1 MTTRFH
7 VCNCNRT
14 MPLNAVSGQRIGEA
28 LGCASLPI
36 ASQLCGCDAGAYL
49 ESTKGVDD
57 VVVACTQESTLF
69 RELANETQ
77 SVAPLRFV
85 NIRETGGW
93 GAQSYAALPKMAAL
107 LADAARPM
115 QQALPT
121 VSYASQGRVLII
133 GSADV
138 ALDWA
143 EQLQETLNVALLITG
158 ASHDAGNADTDSL
171 DRIRGSDKFS
181 GRAALPAERSYP
193 VFSGSHVQ
201 VQGWLGNFQVK
212 WRQSNPIDLDLC
224 VRCNECVAACPEGA
238 INLLY
243 QIDEGKCRR
252 HGDCV
257 QACGAVEAIRFTRG
271 DDVRHG
277 DYDLIFDLSDAPL
290 LTMHQPP
297 HGYFAPGSD
306 LRAQMAA
313 ASRLAQMTGEYEK
326 PKYFQYRER
335 LCAHG
340 RNTITGCNACI
351 DICSA
356 QAIRADGDRIRVEP
370 HLCAGCGA
378 CTTVCPS
385 GALAYANADV
395 PYNGKRIKTLLD
407 TYSRAGGERACLLF
421 YGQDHGGALIMQLG
435 RLAKAGKT
443 MKGLPSR
450 VIPFELHHV
459 ASAGMDLWL
468 AAICYG
474 AAQVALLTTG
484 REATDYVA
492 ALRQQVGIAQSILS
506 GLGYVGRHI
515 TLIEAESPQALDATL
530 QELDSAGVP
539 AHTASFHL
547 FAEKRNSL
555 DFIFSH
561 LYAHAPLGKISI
573 GLPAGAPF
581 GTLSVNKDTCT
592 LCMACTGSC
601 PASALL
607 ATADRPQ
614 LRFIEKNCVQCGL
627 CVKSCPE
634 QAIKLVPRLVS
645 PETATATVVL
655 NEAEPFHC
663 IRCSKPIGT
672 LKAIESLLA
681 RLAGHAAFAGHTDR
695 IKMCGD
701 CRVADMMTSKK
712 PDTIVDLSRPR

>member
-1 MTTRFH
+1 MTTKFH

-28 LGCASLPI
+28 LGGAPLPI
-36 ASQLCGCDAGAYL
+36 ASQLCGRDAGAYL
-49 ESTKGVDD
+49 ESVKGVDD
-57 VVVACTQESTLF
+57 VVVACTQESALF
-69 RELANETQ
+69 RELAEEGR

-93 GAQSYAALPKMAAL
+93 SAQSYAALPKMAAL

-133 GSADV
+133 GSADD
-138 ALDWA
+138 ALYWA
-143 EQLQETLNVALLITG
+143 EQLQEALGVAVLITG
-158 ASHDAGNADTDSL
+158 
-171 DRIRGSDKFS
+171 S
-181 GRAALPAERSYP
+181 GAIGESGPRPALPAERTYP
-193 VFSGSHVQ
+193 VFSGSDVR
-201 VQGWLGNFQVK
+201 VEGWLGAFQVK

-238 INLLY
+238 IDLLY
-243 QIDEGKCRR
+243 QIDEDKCRR

-257 QACGAVEAIRFTRG
+257 QACGAVEAISFTRNA
-271 DDVRHG
+271 DVRND

-290 LTMHQPP
+290 LAMHQPP
-297 HGYFAPGSD
+297 QGYFAPGSD
-306 LRAQMAA
+306 LRAQTSAA
-313 ASRLAQMTGEYEK
+313 GRLAQMTGEYEK

-340 RNTITGCNACI
+340 RNKITGCNACI

-356 QAIRADGDRIRVEP
+356 QAIRADGDRVRVEP

-378 CTTVCPS
+378 CATVCPS

-407 TYSRAGGERACLLF
+407 TYARAGGEEACLLF
-421 YGQDHGGALIMQLG
+421 YGQEHGGALITQLG
-435 RLAKAGKT
+435 RLAKAGKSAR
-443 MKGLPSR
+443 GLPAR
-450 VIPFELHHV
+450 VMPFELHHV
-459 ASAGMDLWL
+459 ASAGIDLWL

-474 AAQVALLTTG
+474 ASQIAVLVTG
-484 REATDYVA
+484 REAPDYVA
-492 ALRQQVGIAQSILS
+492 ALRRQVGIAEAILS
-506 GLGYVGRHI
+506 GLGYRGPHV
-515 TLIEAESPQALDATL
+515 TLIEAETPQALDAAL
-530 QELDSAGVP
+530 QGLGAGEVP
-539 AHTASFHL
+539 AQAAGFHL

-555 DFIFSH
+555 DFIFDH
-561 LYAHAPLGKISI
+561 LYAHAPSGTGNIA
-573 GLPAGAPF
+573 LPAGAPF
-581 GTLSVNKDTCT
+581 GTLSINKQACT

-601 PASALL
+601 PSSALL
-607 ATADRPQ
+607 TTADRPQ
-614 LRFIEKNCVQCGL
+614 LRFIEKNCVQCGV
-627 CVKSCPE
+627 CAKSCPE
-634 QAIKLVPRLVS
+634 QAIELVPRLVP
-645 PETATATVVL
+645 PETAKATVVL

-672 LKAIESLLA
+672 LKAIENLLG
-681 RLAGHAAFAGHTDR
+681 RLAGHAAFEGNMDR

-701 CRVADMMTSKK
+701 CRVADMMTAKK
-712 PDTIVDLSRPR
+712 PDTIVDLVRPR